1 MSRHCVTCGREWDE
15 QSAAYAQA
23 RETERHELA
32 GAIRRTRYWVA
43 SWLVVLLAAASLA
56 YLLWARP

>member
-23 RETERHELA
+23 RETEVRE
-32 GAIRRTRYWVA
+32 IRRAQRRYRA
-43 SWLVVLLAAASLA
+43 AYWLVVLLAAASMA
-56 YLLWARP
+56 YLLWART